1 MQEKSEVSSI
11 YYIPEILEI
20 SDRYVCLDVLT
31 VLSIFLP
38 CLVVV
43 AFENGGRGTLSESF
57 AAQPQ
62 FKSTTVVLSFTP
74 FYPIS
79 EL

>member
-43 AFENGGRGTLSESF
+43 AFENGGRGTVSEVLPPSLSSKAPRWF
-57 AAQPQ
+57 
-62 FKSTTVVLSFTP
+62 
-74 FYPIS
+74 
-79 EL
+79 